1 MGGQPSGDSRVQLDF
16 YGPIY
21 GGKSGIDEL
30 VSTVP
35 AAVKQ
40 RGLGMTSYVS
50 VRKTTRRA

>member
-1 MGGQPSGDSRVQLDF
+1 MQLDF